1 MPKSISR
8 EYAKRLSVPDPAYA
22 ASVGISC
29 PKFSDRVKRYESL
42 DTARQLAEREHLI
55 NLSKNFPK
63 HLITKYPNYK
73 KEIGSM
79 LRSDS
84 NTKYKG
90 GFKAPYTL
98 D

>member
-8 EYAKRLSVPDPAYA
+8 EYAKRFSVPDPAYA

-55 NLSKNFPK
+55 NLRKNFPK
-63 HLITKYPNYK
+63 HLVSKYPNYK